1 MEGMLQG
8 VIVVFMLFLCTLC
21 LFAVVVIVRDI
32 ITETSKTRRER
43 MRAELEWQRVQEVLA
58 QPVAPSVPVMATSVV
73 EEPEAEEKEPSDVMP
88 AEESEAEAES
98 EPAAEAE
105 AEAEAEGEVTFSRQS
120 LTVEEKYQTLSDELK
135 GGFDQIIA
143 YVLSKDGVKEIK
155 HPSSYDYK
163 IGAYRVVRVSIKR
176 GEIVCEFSFID
187 RDIINYANASNVRM
201 KQPATRLRVAD
212 AAAVVAAKDG
222 IDLVCTQ
229 IAEDKA
235 YKKEL
240 AKEKRRE
247 RRRQAAQG
255 AQDVQD
261 AQETALHR
269 ANTD

>member
-32 ITETSKTRRER
+32 ITETSRTRRER
-43 MRAELEWQRVQEVLA
+43 MRAELEWQRAREVLT

-73 EEPEAEEKEPSDVMP
+73 EAPEAEEKEPSDVM
-88 AEESEAEAES
+88 
-98 EPAAEAE
+98 PAAEAE

-143 YVLSKDGVKEIK
+143 HVLSKDGVKEMK

-247 RRRQAAQG
+247 RRRQAAQE
-255 AQDVQD
+255 AQDVQV
-261 AQETALHR
+261 AQETGL
-269 ANTD
+269 TQG